1 MINKKVGDLRKLGM
15 KIAIDDFGKGY
26 STLENLKNLEVDTVK
41 IDRYLSLDIETS
53 EKSRKLLELIIN
65 LAKEYKFEV
74 VCEGIE
80 NMNQINILK
89 NLNCNI
95 VQGFVYYRP
104 ISIDKL
110 KDVLNK

>member
-1 MINKKVGDLRKLGM
+1 MKDILERKKTPPIFRWHDYLYRKSQE
-15 KIAIDDFGKGY
+15 I
-26 STLENLKNLEVDTVK
+26 
-41 IDRYLSLDIETS
+41 
-53 EKSRKLLELIIN
+53 SRKLLELIIN
-65 LAKEYKFEV
+65 LAKEYNFEV

-80 NMNQINILK
+80 NMDQINILK

>member
-1 MINKKVGDLRKLGM
+1 
-15 KIAIDDFGKGY
+15 
-26 STLENLKNLEVDTVK
+26 
-41 IDRYLSLDIETS
+41 
-53 EKSRKLLELIIN
+53 
-65 LAKEYKFEV
+65 FEV